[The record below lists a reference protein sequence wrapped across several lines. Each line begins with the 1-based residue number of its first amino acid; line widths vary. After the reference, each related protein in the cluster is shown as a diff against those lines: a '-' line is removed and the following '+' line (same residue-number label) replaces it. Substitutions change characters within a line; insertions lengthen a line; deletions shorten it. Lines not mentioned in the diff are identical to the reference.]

1 MDILL
6 LKYTDISCLEGEDLQ
21 TSFIYYLVS
30 ETVKW
35 MMQYAIVLFLLCFH
49 YSLNA
54 GKFTSLSLY
63 SSQSFL

>member
-30 ETVKW
+30 ETIRW
-35 MMQYAIVLFLLCFH
+35 RMQYAIVLFLLCFH